1 MGQPSSDSSTSYPRR
16 VVLGV
21 GNLIMTDDAVGI
33 VVGQQLEGLAP
44 QSHEFEVRFSER
56 GGLDLMDLLDGF
68 DHAVIVDAY
77 LVPGTEPGT
86 VLVRSIDDFHGSHHL
101 YAAHG
106 VDLPTAIGMGRML
119 GAHMPERVDI
129 VGIVVEDPYTVSE
142 QMTPAVAASV
152 DDAVATVLGLVGG
165 ALPSPS
171 TQRAG

>member
-1 MGQPSSDSSTSYPRR
+1 MNAPSDVRSTSAPRL
-16 VVLGV
+16 VVLGL

-33 VVGQQLEGLAP
+33 VVGQALEGATAA
-44 QSHEFEVRFSER
+44 QHRFEVRFSER

-68 DHAVIVDAY
+68 DHAIIVDAY
-77 LVPGTEPGT
+77 LVPGTAPGT

-119 GAHMPERVDI
+119 GAHMPEQIDI

-142 QMTPAVAASV
+142 QMTPAVEAAV
-152 DDAVATVLGLVGG
+152 QAAITAVLGLVGG
-165 ALPSPS
+165 ATSPACR
-171 TQRAG
+171 RAS

>member
-1 MGQPSSDSSTSYPRR
+1 MNASSNDCSTPARR
-16 VVLGV
+16 QVVLGL

-33 VVGQQLEGLAP
+33 VVVQTLEGAIAER
-44 QSHEFEVRFSER
+44 HGFEIRFSER

-86 VLVRSIDDFHGSHHL
+86 VVVRTIDDFHGSHHL

-106 VDLPTAIGMGRML
+106 VDLPTAVSMGRML
-119 GAHMPERVDI
+119 GAHMPDRIDI

-142 QMTPAVAASV
+142 QMTPAVEAAV
-152 DDAVATVLGLVGG
+152 EAATTAVLGLVGDTH
-165 ALPSPS
+165 SPACR
-171 TQRAG
+171 RAS